1 MSRKTAR
8 RALWAAALFLVPV
21 PLLAFADAFVPTM
34 RVVELAL
41 VVLITIFVEG
51 PHGVAEAA
59 RRRGARADLQAPVC
73 PASEPPAKR
82 ARKDGD
88 APTATDTAEEYPRLV
103 AGEFDTMREA
113 VESADAQREAVIKRT
128 RDVQKLSKQAI
139 YSLHR

>member
-51 PHGVAEAA
+51 PHGVALLLLGLLAA
-59 RRRGARADLQAPVC
+59 HIVVYGLLLWLGTRI
-73 PASEPPAKR
+73 
-82 ARKDGD
+82 
-88 APTATDTAEEYPRLV
+88 V
-103 AGEFDTMREA
+103 AGSIERFAPGALAGITLALIGGGLLVTIAFPVYDSPFHARLPHTTLLEVYR
-113 VESADAQREAVIKRT
+113 
-128 RDVQKLSKQAI
+128 
-139 YSLHR
+139 